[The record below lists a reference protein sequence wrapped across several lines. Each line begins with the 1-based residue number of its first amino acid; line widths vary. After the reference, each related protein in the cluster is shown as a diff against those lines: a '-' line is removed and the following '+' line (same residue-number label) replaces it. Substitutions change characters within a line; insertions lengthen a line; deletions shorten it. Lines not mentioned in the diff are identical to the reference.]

1 MDEKTI
7 RIDALQTAIEI
18 TKVYAGSGNK
28 LSGYPVEK
36 ELQNVYNKLVEL
48 RTEIEKL

>member
-1 MDEKTI
+1 MDEKAL
-7 RIDALQTAIEI
+7 RIDALKTAIEI

-36 ELQNVYNKLVEL
+36 ELQNVYDKLVEL